1 SGGGANDKPAEPPAS
16 AAAANSIGSTI
27 AGWSF
32 SGVLTLV
39 GIGPQARRGT
49 ATSGHADLRAGGE
62 QQRVAV
68 RWRTRHPSPAATT
81 PLAPARFSVCGP
93 SRATGRLLRGDG
105 RTALRRRDVRAACGI
120 RVRRHSAQCF
130 LGVGRRAYRR
140 GKRYSQV
147 ARARLACAAKRSLR
161 RAIWMTQQIPLAPN
175 RLQRASLTA
184 TDDAHVTAWSATS
197 RIHGRA
203 GRPDRP
209 ADPSR
214 PRTA

>member
-1 SGGGANDKPAEPPAS
+1 VRLCAHEGNEHQFSGDSMFFCRYKRQATSRCGAQDKRAETHAS

-130 LGVGRRAYRR
+130 LGVGRRAYPRSASDIR
-140 GKRYSQV
+140 KSGEPDL
-147 ARARLACAAKRSLR
+147 RARRS
-161 RAIWMTQQIPLAPN
+161 
-175 RLQRASLTA
+175 
-184 TDDAHVTAWSATS
+184 
-197 RIHGRA
+197 
-203 GRPDRP
+203 DRCGE
-209 ADPSR
+209 R
-214 PRTA
+214 FG